1 MRRLEGPW
9 PREHS
14 RELVSTRKGIAMRM
28 TRIRLALLIST
39 SLYVAVMA
47 FAGGVAAE
55 RIRFDRER
63 GVVLRRYD
71 EAVHQWHKFL
81 MTAEQR
87 AESPVAADALP
98 VVW

>member
-1 MRRLEGPW
+1 
-9 PREHS
+9 
-14 RELVSTRKGIAMRM
+14 MRM
-28 TRIRLALLIST
+28 TRIRLALLISA

-63 GVVLRRYD
+63 GVVLQRYD

-81 MTAEQR
+81 MTAERGQQ